1 MSFELG
7 KAITLKGDER
17 KRYFRRIGIWLE
29 SNPYMGMEELK
40 EITKKNDIE
49 ILEQCKSFVK
59 LKQDKFTYI
68 IFTSGNKTNY
78 CWLNLFPIM
87 DLELL
92 YSLSGDE
99 REKYTKETMW
109 YWVSSATFS
118 PSTSE
123 YILKYFSIEIE
134 KVSDEKYVLKQ
145 GNNQYIVP
153 VKETFYPFEIIESFD
168 VAQLKKFSE
177 KS

>member
-29 SNPYMGMEELK
+29 ANPYMGLEELK
-40 EITKKNDIE
+40 ELAKKNDIK
-49 ILEQCKSFVK
+49 ILEQYKSFVK
-59 LKQDKFTYI
+59 MKQGKFTYI
-68 IFTSGNKTNY
+68 IFTAENKTNY
-78 CWLNLFPIM
+78 CWLNLFPIL

-92 YSLSGDE
+92 YSLSGHE
-99 REKYTKETMW
+99 REKYVKEVMW

-123 YILKYFSIEIE
+123 YILKYFGIKIE
-134 KVSDEKYVLKQ
+134 KVSDEKYILKQ
-145 GNNQYIVP
+145 GNNQYIMP
-153 VKETFYPFEIIESFD
+153 VEETFYPFEIIESFD
-168 VAQLKKFSE
+168 VMRME
-177 KS
+177 KTGN